1 MKMTKKLVVT
11 KPAEIKEVNKEMK
24 ELSKNNKEKKGEY
37 EMVKRLNGGEENI
50 LATAKMR
57 LKEFY
62 KMDTAKKQVQ
72 KYSDLLMRDSF
83 NEFYDQYSEE
93 EKLEYL
99 QGAYRKEQVV
109 EEIIIK
115 VINEIKTKKEI
126 KDFIVRVMK
135 EKIKLFLLEYYI
147 IFDTYKGFDGLEI
160 LTDNINVNDLLIGKY
175 NEVLNW
181 LAPKGCY
188 LNQGVSREETK
199 VVLTEMVKKLDRY
212 VKDFGI
218 YDLIQQGYLDVNSY
232 IDLTLANLGLNTNTK
247 FANETVWS
255 AIGELEELDVRVLEI
270 ECMLLPNNNEV
281 ILTTMDEQEIKETIW
296 LDKFEVS

>member
-1 MKMTKKLVVT
+1 MTKKLVVT

>member
-1 MKMTKKLVVT
+1 MIKRLAVG
-11 KPAEIKEVNKEMK
+11 KPAEIKEVNKEK
-24 ELSKNNKEKKGEY
+24 RGECK
-37 EMVKRLNGGEENI
+37 MAQRLNGVEENI
-50 LATAKMR
+50 LATAKKR
-57 LKEFY
+57 LEEFY

-72 KYSDLLMRDSF
+72 KYSDLLIRDRL
-83 NEFYDQYSEE
+83 NTFYNQYSSE

-99 QGAYRKEQVV
+99 QRAYGKELVL

-181 LAPKGCY
+181 LAPKVCY
-188 LNQGVSREETK
+188 LNQGISREETE

-232 IDLTLANLGLNTNTK
+232 IDSTLANLALNTNTK
-247 FANETVWS
+247 LANETVWS
-255 AIGELEELDVRVLEI
+255 AIKELKELDVRVLEI